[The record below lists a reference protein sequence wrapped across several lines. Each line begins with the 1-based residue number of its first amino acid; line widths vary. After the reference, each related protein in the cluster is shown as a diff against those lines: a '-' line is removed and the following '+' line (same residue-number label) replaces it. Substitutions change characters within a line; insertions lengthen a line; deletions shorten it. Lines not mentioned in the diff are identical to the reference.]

1 MNINKGVTYPKG
13 FRAAGAACGLKKNGN
28 ADVALVVADNSCTV
42 AGIFTRNVVKGHSLL
57 LTQKHVAGGKARA
70 AVINSGCA
78 NACLGVDGDAD
89 ALLMAECAAAAAGC
103 EAGEVLTGSTG
114 VIGVRLDMQKLE
126 KGINT
131 AAQMLTADGGGSAA
145 RAIMTTDTMDK
156 QAGESTQIAGRE
168 VRIGG
173 MCKGSGM
180 IHPDMA
186 TMIAVLTTD
195 AAITA
200 DALDQSLRAASAV
213 SFNRVSVDGDT
224 SVCDMAVILASG
236 RAGNAEIM
244 TGTIEHEAFTAA
256 LSKACHSMAR
266 MLAADGEGA
275 TKLLEICANGL
286 PTAADALKVVQ
297 AVAKSPLV
305 KTAAFGCDAN
315 WGRIL
320 TAAGYSGAQFDLY
333 KVDVFIGAVQVCSQG
348 RALPFD
354 EDAALMEL
362 KAPEVLFRMEFNQ
375 GGCSDFMLACDLTYD
390 YVKINGSYR
399 T

>member
-1 MNINKGVTYPKG
+1 MNDKGVTYPKG
-13 FRAAGAACGLKKNGN
+13 FRASGVACGLKKNGN
-28 ADVALVVADNSCTV
+28 PDVAMVLADGMCTT
-42 AGIFTRNVVKGHSLL
+42 AGIFTKNVVKGHSLL
-57 LTQKHVAGGKARA
+57 LTQRHIKAGQARA
-70 AVINSGCA
+70 VVINSSCA
-78 NACLGVDGDAD
+78 NACLGAEGDAD
-89 ALLMAECAAAAAGC
+89 ALRMAEIAASTAGC
-103 EAGEVLTGSTG
+103 APEQVLTGSTG
-114 VIGVRLDMQKLE
+114 VIGVRLDMGKLE
-126 KGINT
+126 KGIRL
-131 AAQMLTADGGGSAA
+131 AAASLSPDGGDSAA
-145 RAIMTTDTMDK
+145 RAIMTTDTIDK
-156 QAGESTQIAGRE
+156 QSGVSVMIGGYE

-195 AAITA
+195 AVITPA
-200 DALDQSLRAASAV
+200 ALDASLRAAAKV

-236 RAGNAEIM
+236 QVGNPPIEAGTA
-244 TGTIEHEAFTAA
+244 EHEVFTEA
-256 LSKACHSMAR
+256 LSKACHPMAR

-275 TKLLEICANGL
+275 TKLLEIRVNGM
-286 PTAADALKVVQ
+286 PTDEDAYKAAV

-305 KTAAFGCDAN
+305 KSAAFGCDAN

-320 TAAGYSGAQFDLY
+320 TAAGYSGAQFDPYL
-333 KVDVFIGAVQVCSQG
+333 VDVFIGGVQVCSKG

-354 EDAALMEL
+354 EDAALAEL
-362 KAPEVLFRMEFNQ
+362 KKPEVLLRLEFNQ
-375 GGCSDFMLACDLTYD
+375 GSCSDFMLACDLTYD

>member
-1 MNINKGVTYPKG
+1 MAQKGVTYPLG

-28 ADVALVVADNSCTV
+28 PDVALVAAGGLCAA

-57 LTQKHVAGGKARA
+57 LTKTHIAAGTARA
-70 AVINSGCA
+70 VVVNSGCA
-78 NACLGVDGDAD
+78 NACLGPGGDAD
-89 ALLMAECAAAAAGC
+89 AFAMAQAAARAVGC
-103 EAGEVLTGSTG
+103 APQEVLTGSTG
-114 VIGVRLDMQKLE
+114 VIGVPLDMEKLRA
-126 KGINT
+126 GIF
-131 AAQMLTADGGGSAA
+131 AAAAALSEDGGDAAA
-145 RAIMTTDTMDK
+145 RAIMTTDTVDK
-156 QAGESTQIAGRE
+156 QAGAAVSIAGRE
-168 VRIGG
+168 VRVGG

-195 AAITA
+195 AAISA
-200 DALDQSLRAASAV
+200 AALDASLRAATAV

-224 SVCDMAVILASG
+224 SVCDMAVVLASG
-236 RAGNAEIM
+236 RAGNPEIYEGTAE
-244 TGTIEHEAFTAA
+244 HAAFTGA
-256 LSKACHSMAR
+256 LSQVCHALSR

-275 TKLLEICANGL
+275 SKLLEIRVNGL
-286 PTAADALKVVQ
+286 PTAEDALKAAQ

-320 TAAGYSGAQFDLY
+320 TAAGYSGAAFDPGL
-333 KVDVFIGAVQVCSQG
+333 VDVFIGGVQVCSGG
-348 RALPFD
+348 RALSFD
-354 EDAALMEL
+354 EGAALEEL
-362 KAPEVLFRMEFNQ
+362 KRPEVLLRMEFNQ
-375 GGCSDFMLACDLTYD
+375 GSCSDFMLTCDLTYD

>member
-1 MNINKGVTYPKG
+1 MYDKGVTYPRG

-28 ADVALVVADNSCTV
+28 PDVALVVADVPCAT
-42 AGIFTRNVVKGHSLL
+42 AGIFTRNVVKGHSLQ
-57 LTQKHVAGGKARA
+57 LTQKHVALGAARA
-70 AVINSGCA
+70 VAINSGCA
-78 NACLGVDGDAD
+78 NACLGAEGDAD
-89 ALLMAECAAAAAGC
+89 ALAMAQVTAAAAGC
-103 EAGEVLTGSTG
+103 LPQEVLTGSTG

-126 KGINT
+126 HGIRT
-131 AAQMLTADGGGSAA
+131 AAASLSPDGGDAA
-145 RAIMTTDTMDK
+145 AHAIMTTDTVDK
-156 QAGESTQIAGRE
+156 QSGAAVVIGGQE
-168 VRIGG
+168 VRLGG

-195 AAITA
+195 AAITPA
-200 DALDQSLRAASAV
+200 ALDASLRVAAKA

-236 RAGNAEIM
+236 VAGNPVIEAGTAEY
-244 TGTIEHEAFTAA
+244 EAFTEA
-256 LSKACHSMAR
+256 LRRLCTPLAR
-266 MLAADGEGA
+266 LLAADGEGA
-275 TKLLEICANGL
+275 TKLLEIRVNSL
-286 PTAADALKVVQ
+286 PTEEDAYKAAVT
-297 AVAKSPLV
+297 VAKSPLV

-320 TAAGYSGAQFDLY
+320 TAAGYSGANFNPDL
-333 KVDVFIGAVQVCSQG
+333 VDVFIGSVQVCAGG

-354 EDAALMEL
+354 EDEALAEL
-362 KAPEVLFRMEFNQ
+362 KKPEVLLRLEFNQ
-375 GGCSDFMLACDLTYD
+375 GSCSDFMLACDLTYD

>member
-1 MNINKGVTYPKG
+1 MSKKGVTYPKG

-28 ADVALVVADNSCTV
+28 PDVALVVADRPCAA
-42 AGIFTRNVVKGHSLL
+42 AGIFTRNVVKGHSLQ
-57 LTQKHVAGGKARA
+57 LTQKHVALGAARA
-70 AVINSGCA
+70 VAINSGCA
-78 NACLGVDGDAD
+78 NACLGAEGDAD
-89 ALLMAECAAAAAGC
+89 AMTMAQLTASAAGC
-103 EAGEVLTGSTG
+103 QPQEVLTGSTG

-126 KGINT
+126 TGIR
-131 AAQMLTADGGGSAA
+131 AAAASLSPDGGDAA
-145 RAIMTTDTMDK
+145 AHAIMTTDTVDK
-156 QAGESTQIAGRE
+156 QSGVSVVIGGCE
-168 VRIGG
+168 VRLGG

-195 AAITA
+195 AAITSA
-200 DALDQSLRAASAV
+200 ALDASLRAAAKA

-236 RAGNAEIM
+236 
-244 TGTIEHEAFTAA
+244 EAFNPVIEAGTAEHGAFTEA
-256 LSKACHSMAR
+256 LCRLCNPMAR
-266 MLAADGEGA
+266 LLAADGEGA
-275 TKLLEICANGL
+275 TKLLEIRVNGL
-286 PTAADALKVVQ
+286 PTEDDAYKAAV

-320 TAAGYSGAQFDLY
+320 TAAGYSGANFNPDL
-333 KVDVFIGAVQVCSQG
+333 VDVFIGGVQVCAGG
-348 RALPFD
+348 RALNFD
-354 EDAALMEL
+354 EDAAMAEL
-362 KAPEVLFRMEFNQ
+362 KKPEVLLRLEFNQ
-375 GGCSDFMLACDLTYD
+375 GNYSDFMLACDLTYD

>member
-1 MNINKGVTYPKG
+1 MNMNKGVTYPKG

-28 ADVALVVADNSCTV
+28 PDVALVVADGLCTA
-42 AGIFTRNVVKGHSLL
+42 AGIFTRNVVKGHSLQ
-57 LTQKHVAGGKARA
+57 LTQRHVKAGQARA
-70 AVINSGCA
+70 VVINSGCA
-78 NACLGVDGDAD
+78 NACLGNEGDAD
-89 ALLMAECAAAAAGC
+89 ALKMAQIAAGAAGC
-103 EAGEVLTGSTG
+103 TAEEVLTGSTG
-114 VIGVRLDMQKLE
+114 VIGVRLDMAKLE
-126 KGINT
+126 KGIL
-131 AAQMLTADGGGSAA
+131 AAAAGLSPDGSDSAA

-156 QAGESTQIAGRE
+156 QAGACVMISGAE

-195 AAITA
+195 AAISA
-200 DALDQSLRAASAV
+200 EALDLSLRQAANV

-236 RAGNAEIM
+236 LAGNAPIQP
-244 TGTIEHEAFTAA
+244 GTAEYEAFTAA
-256 LSKACHSMAR
+256 LSQACHRMAR

-275 TKLLEICANGL
+275 TKLVEVRANGL
-286 PTAADALKVVQ
+286 PTANDALKVVQ

-305 KTAAFGCDAN
+305 KTAAFGCDTN

-320 TAAGYSGAQFDLY
+320 TAAGYSGAAFDPML
-333 KVDVFIGAVQVCSQG
+333 VDVYIGEVQVCAGG
-348 RALPFD
+348 RALAFD
-354 EDAALMEL
+354 EDAALAEL
-362 KAPEVLFRMEFNQ
+362 KKPEVLFRMEFNQ